1 MPHKKQTSKILL
13 EFSQI
18 GLAIIL
24 ASIGLKA
31 FLLPNGFL
39 DGGVTGISILISE
52 FFDIEL
58 SWILPLAT
66 IPFFVLGWFTVSKRI
81 LVKSIIS
88 VIALSVIIH
97 FENFSQITD
106 DKLITAIFGGIFLG
120 AGIGLAIKNGS
131 VVDGSEIL
139 GVFINSKFGISIGT
153 IILIFNIILFSITA
167 FVLSIDVALYSVL
180 TFIVTGKVI
189 DFMMEGFENYVGLMI
204 VSKHSDLLQRS
215 LIRSIGQGMTIYS
228 GSKGYGSKGRTDN
241 VQIIHTVINRIDTR
255 KAYRTIDLI
264 DEDAFVIEFDVN
276 HVRGGVLRR
285 YLKPSSKKRKLPSD
299 LYQVEE

>member
-120 AGIGLAIKNGS
+120 AGIGLAIKNG
-131 VVDGSEIL
+131 
-139 GVFINSKFGISIGT
+139 
-153 IILIFNIILFSITA
+153 
-167 FVLSIDVALYSVL
+167 
-180 TFIVTGKVI
+180 
-189 DFMMEGFENYVGLMI
+189 
-204 VSKHSDLLQRS
+204 
-215 LIRSIGQGMTIYS
+215 
-228 GSKGYGSKGRTDN
+228 
-241 VQIIHTVINRIDTR
+241 
-255 KAYRTIDLI
+255 
-264 DEDAFVIEFDVN
+264 
-276 HVRGGVLRR
+276 
-285 YLKPSSKKRKLPSD
+285 
-299 LYQVEE
+299 